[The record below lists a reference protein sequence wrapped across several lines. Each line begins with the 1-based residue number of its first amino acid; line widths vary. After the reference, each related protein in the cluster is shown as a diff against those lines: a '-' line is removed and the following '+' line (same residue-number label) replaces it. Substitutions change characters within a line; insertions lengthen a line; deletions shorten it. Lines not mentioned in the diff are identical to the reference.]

1 MPMYRYFLKRIL
13 LLVPVL
19 IGVTFIIFAL
29 MDIAPGDPGRAIL
42 GATATQDAVIQFNE
56 KIGYYDPYFVR
67 YGRFILGIL
76 KLDFGTSYS
85 SGGKVLDEIVSRFP
99 TTIKIASFS
108 MLFAV
113 FVGVPLGILS
123 AVKQYSAMDNISRVM
138 SITLAAIPFFWL
150 GLMMIYWF
158 SLKLGWLPSYGVSTW
173 KHFIMPTVALGIPYA
188 ARQLRM
194 TRSCMLET
202 IRMDYIRTARAKGAE
217 EKKIVLRHA
226 FKNALMPII
235 TMIGMQFGGLLG
247 GAIVTESV
255 FSMPGLG
262 TYLVTAIRAKDVPAV
277 LGTAVVLAVMFCFV
291 MLIVDFFYAVIDPR
305 IKAKYS
311 R

>member
-1 MPMYRYFLKRIL
+1 MYKYFLGRIL
-13 LLVPVL
+13 LLIPVL

-29 MDIAPGDPGRAIL
+29 MAIAPGNPGRAIL
-42 GATATQDAVIQFNE
+42 GTSATEDAVIQFNT
-56 KIGYYDPYFVR
+56 KIGYYDPFFVR
-67 YGRFILGIL
+67 YGNFLLNTL

-85 SGGKVLDEIVSRFP
+85 STTSVMSEIASRFP
-99 TTIKIASFS
+99 TTLKIASYS
-108 MLFAV
+108 MIFAV
-113 FVGVPLGILS
+113 CVGIPLGTLS
-123 AVKQYSAMDNISRVM
+123 AVKQYSVIDNISRVI
-138 SITLAAIPFFWL
+138 SISLAAIPFFWL

-158 SLKLGWLPSYGVSTW
+158 SLKLGWFPSYGVSTW
-173 KHFIMPTVALGIPYA
+173 KNFIMPTVALGLPYA

-202 IRMDYIRTARAKGAE
+202 IRQGYVRTARAKGALE
-217 EKKIVLRHA
+217 NTIVWRHA

-235 TMIGMQFGGLLG
+235 TMVGMQFGGLLG

-262 TYLVTAIRAKDVPAV
+262 TYLVNAIRAKDIPAV
-277 LGTAVVLAVMFCFV
+277 MGTAVVLAVVFCIV
-291 MLIVDFFYAVIDPR
+291 MLIVDLLYAVIDPR
-305 IKAKYS
+305 IKAKYA

>member
-1 MPMYRYFLKRIL
+1 MYRYFIMRIL
-13 LLVPVL
+13 LLIPVL
-19 IGVTFIIFAL
+19 LGVTFIIFAL
-29 MDIAPGDPGRAIL
+29 MAIAPGDPGRAIL
-42 GATATQDAVIQFNE
+42 GTSATEEAVIQFNT
-56 KIGYYDPYFVR
+56 KIGYYDPFFVK
-67 YGRFILGIL
+67 YAKFLVGMMRF
-76 KLDFGTSYS
+76 DFGTSYS
-85 SGGKVLDEIVSRFP
+85 STTSVTIEIIKRFP
-99 TTIKIASFS
+99 TTLAIATFS

-113 FVGVPLGILS
+113 GVGVPLGTLS
-123 AVKQYSAMDNISRVM
+123 AVKQYSVTDNISRVT

-158 SLKLGWLPSYGVSTW
+158 SLKLHWFPSYGIASW
-173 KHFIMPTVALGIPYA
+173 KNFVMPTVALGLPYA

-202 IRMDYIRTARAKGAE
+202 IRQDYVRTARAKGAL
-217 EKKIVLRHA
+217 EKTVVWKHA
-226 FKNALMPII
+226 FKNALLPII

-262 TYLVTAIRAKDVPAV
+262 TYLINAIRAKDIPAV
-277 LGTAVVLAVMFCFV
+277 MGTTVVLAVAFCLV
-291 MLIVDFFYAVIDPR
+291 MMIVDLFYAIIDPR

>member
-1 MPMYRYFLKRIL
+1 MHKYFFGRIIL
-13 LLVPVL
+13 LIPVL
-19 IGVTFIIFAL
+19 IGVTFIIFSL
-29 MDIAPGDPGRAIL
+29 MAIAPGNPGRAIL
-42 GATATQDAVIQFNE
+42 GTSATEEAVVQFNT
-56 KIGYYDPYFVR
+56 KIGYYDPFIVR
-67 YGRFILGIL
+67 YGKFLWGLLRFDL
-76 KLDFGTSYS
+76 GTSYS
-85 SGGKVLDEIVSRFP
+85 SSTSVLVEIVKRFP
-99 TTIKIASFS
+99 TTLKIAAYS

-113 FVGVPLGILS
+113 GLGVPLGTLS
-123 AVKQYSAMDNISRVM
+123 AVKQYSFVDNLSRVT
-138 SITLAAIPFFWL
+138 SISLAAIPFFWL

-158 SLKLGWLPSYGVSTW
+158 SLKLGWFPSYGITTW
-173 KHFIMPTVALGIPYA
+173 KHFVMPTVALGLPYA

-202 IRMDYIRTARAKGAE
+202 IRMDYVRTARAKGALE
-217 EKKIVLRHA
+217 RTVIWRHA

-262 TYLVTAIRAKDVPAV
+262 TYLVNSIRAQDVPAV
-277 LGTAVVLAVMFCFV
+277 MGTTVVLAVAFCIV
-291 MLIVDFFYAVIDPR
+291 MMIVDFLYAVIDPR
-305 IKAKYS
+305 IKAKYA

>member
-1 MPMYRYFLKRIL
+1 MYRYFFKRIL
-13 LLVPVL
+13 LLIPVL

-29 MDIAPGDPGRAIL
+29 MNIAPGNPGRAIL
-42 GATATQDAVIQFNE
+42 GVTATEDAVVQFN
-56 KIGYYDPYFVR
+56 KNVGYYDPFFVR
-67 YGRFILGIL
+67 YGKFALGLL
-76 KLDFGTSYS
+76 KLDLGTSYS
-85 SGGKVLDEIVSRFP
+85 SGTSVLSNIIGRFP
-99 TTIKIASFS
+99 TTFYIAFYS

-113 FVGVPLGILS
+113 GIGVPLGVLS
-123 AVKQYSAMDNISRVM
+123 AVKQYSALDNVSRVIA
-138 SITLAAIPFFWL
+138 ITLAAIPFFWL

-158 SLKLGWLPSYGVSTW
+158 SLKLGWFPSYGITSW
-173 KHFIMPTVALGIPYA
+173 KNFVMPTVALGIPYA

-217 EKKIVLRHA
+217 EKTVVMRHA

-277 LGTAVVLAVMFCFV
+277 LGTTVVLAVLFCLVMMF
-291 MLIVDFFYAVIDPR
+291 VDFLYAVIDPR
-305 IKAKYS
+305 IKAKYA

>member
-1 MPMYRYFLKRIL
+1 MHKYILGRIVL
-13 LLVPVL
+13 LIPVL
-19 IGVTFIIFAL
+19 IGVTFIIFSL
-29 MDIAPGDPGRAIL
+29 MAIAPGNPGRAIL
-42 GATATQDAVIQFNE
+42 GTSATEEAVVQFNTN
-56 KIGYYDPYFVR
+56 IGYYDPFIVR
-67 YGRFILGIL
+67 YGKFLWGLLRFDL
-76 KLDFGTSYS
+76 GTSYS
-85 SGGKVLDEIVSRFP
+85 SSTSVLVEIIKRFP
-99 TTIKIASFS
+99 TTLKIAAYS

-113 FVGVPLGILS
+113 GLGVPLGTLS
-123 AVKQYSAMDNISRVM
+123 AVKQYSIIDNLSRVT
-138 SITLAAIPFFWL
+138 SISLAAIPFFWL

-158 SLKLGWLPSYGVSTW
+158 SLKLGWFPSYGVTTW
-173 KHFIMPTVALGIPYA
+173 KHFVMPTVALGLPYA

-202 IRMDYIRTARAKGAE
+202 IRMDYVRTARAKGALE
-217 EKKIVLRHA
+217 RTVIWRHA

-262 TYLVTAIRAKDVPAV
+262 TYLVNSIRAQDVPAV
-277 LGTAVVLAVMFCFV
+277 MGTTVVLAVAFCIV
-291 MLIVDFFYAVIDPR
+291 MMIVDFLYAVIDPR
-305 IKAKYS
+305 IKAKYA